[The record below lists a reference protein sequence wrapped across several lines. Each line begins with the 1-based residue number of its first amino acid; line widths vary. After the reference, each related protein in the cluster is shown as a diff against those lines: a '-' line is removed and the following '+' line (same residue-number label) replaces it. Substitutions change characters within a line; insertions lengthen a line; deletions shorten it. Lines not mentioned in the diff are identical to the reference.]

1 MSGEDR
7 QKSPLAAIV
16 SILVGIGLSVGVGFW
31 ALGTPGHDPVGNAI
45 LTARTAM
52 SDSFDTLRSAP
63 EDGHPDWD
71 AASMALHDANA
82 ERGASLIA
90 QHGCGSCHIVPG
102 VSRAHGTVGP
112 SLAGFRDRA
121 YVAGV
126 LPNRPG
132 DLVDWLMRP
141 SVHSPDTAMLDLGL
155 TESEGRD
162 MAAYLYTLRQDR

>member
-7 QKSPLAAIV
+7 HNRPIVAGLGVLTGLA
-16 SILVGIGLSVGVGFW
+16 LSVGVGIW
-31 ALGTPGHDPVGNAI
+31 ALGTPGNDPVGDAI
-45 LTARTAM
+45 LTARTAI
-52 SDSFDTLRSAP
+52 SDHLDALRAGP
-63 EDGHPDWD
+63 RDGQPDWD
-71 AASMALHDANA
+71 AASMVLHDADA
-82 ERGASLIA
+82 ERGAKLIA
-90 QHGCGSCHIVPG
+90 QHGCGSCHVVPG

-141 SVHSPDTAMLDLGL
+141 TVHSPQTAMPDLGL
-155 TESEGRD
+155 SETEGRD
-162 MAAYLYTLRQDR
+162 MAAYLYTLRDTQ